1 MCIRRFVPLLLLSLS
16 AIPLYAQ
23 TGGHGYGYFA
33 VDLRDRCCGRLLT
46 VGGGGDAY
54 VYRGLAV
61 GADLGYLFPSGN
73 ARNGVGLLSVNP
85 SYHFTSRSRDQKVV
99 PFVTAGYTL
108 GFRSGTANFFNWGGG
123 ATYWFHR
130 SLGIR
135 AEIRDIRNSQE
146 SFHTAFR
153 IAFAFR

>member
-1 MCIRRFVPLLLLSLS
+1 MNIRRLASLLFFS
-16 AIPLYAQ
+16 ASSIPLMAQ
-23 TGGHGYGYFA
+23 TGGHGYGYFG

-61 GADLGYLFPSGN
+61 GADIGYLFPSDSG
-73 ARNGVGLLSVNP
+73 RDGVGILSVNP

-123 ATYWFHR
+123 ATFWFHR
-130 SLGIR
+130 SMGVR

-146 SFHTAFR
+146 SFNTSFR